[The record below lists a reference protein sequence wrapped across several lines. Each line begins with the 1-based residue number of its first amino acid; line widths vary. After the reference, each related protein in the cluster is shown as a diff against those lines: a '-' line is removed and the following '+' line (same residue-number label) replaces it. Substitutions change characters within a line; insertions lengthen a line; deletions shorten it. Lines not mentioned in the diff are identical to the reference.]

1 MMNTHSINI
10 EDTNTAL
17 LFEQVM
23 GQMVEQC
30 MQTGIMTKQ
39 QIVNIM
45 EDMIQQVERGT
56 LSSTLDRI

>member
-1 MMNTHSINI
+1 MNTHSINI

>member
-1 MMNTHSINI
+1 MNTRSINI
-10 EDTNTAL
+10 EDNNTAL

-30 MQTGIMTKQ
+30 IQAGIMNRQ

-45 EDMIQQVERGT
+45 EELIQQVERGT
-56 LSSTLDRI
+56 LSSTLDSI